1 MVPVLNSGLHKLPSL
16 AVGFSTLSD
25 ADQYLS
31 TLSLRYES
39 LSTLLN
45 LTQYISTKY

>member
-1 MVPVLNSGLHKLPSL
+1 MVPIPNSGLQTLPSL
-16 AVGFSTLSD
+16 AVGFATLSD

-45 LTQYISTKY
+45 LIQDISTK